1 MSDMHADT
9 GVPMKFQSVA
19 AQENFHALTPGIKSR
34 REINKNPR
42 ERVFVK

>member
-1 MSDMHADT
+1 MHADT
-9 GVPMKFQSVA
+9 GVPMKFQDIA
-19 AQENFHALTPGIKSR
+19 AGEDFHALNPGVKSR